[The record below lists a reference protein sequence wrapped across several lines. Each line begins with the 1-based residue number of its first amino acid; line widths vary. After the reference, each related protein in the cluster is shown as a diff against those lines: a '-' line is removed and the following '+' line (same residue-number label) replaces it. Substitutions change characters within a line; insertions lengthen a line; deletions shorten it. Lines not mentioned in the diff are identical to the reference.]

1 MPSPKVICICGKIC
15 CGKST
20 YAQKLRIENKAV
32 ILSIDEITLSL
43 FGQHLGEKHDEI
55 TGKTQEYLL
64 QKSVEIIETGIN
76 VILDWGFWLKK
87 RRDDARNFF
96 ADRGIECEFHYIDI
110 SDEVWQ
116 ERLAKRN
123 KAVSDGETS
132 AYFVDD
138 NLAAKFESLFEAP
151 DKDEIDIWIQQ

>member
-1 MPSPKVICICGKIC
+1 MSSPKVICICGKIC

-43 FGQHLGEKHDEI
+43 FGQHLGDRHDEI

-64 QKSVEIIETGIN
+64 QKSVEIIETGIS
-76 VILDWGFWLKK
+76 VILDWGFWMKK
-87 RRDDARNFF
+87 RRDDVRKFY
-96 ADRGIECEFHYIDI
+96 ADRGIASEFHYLDI
-110 SDEVWQ
+110 SDDVWQ
-116 ERLAKRN
+116 ERLCNRN
-123 KAVSDGETS
+123 DAVLAGKTS

-138 NLAAKFESLFEAP
+138 NLAAKFERLFEAP
-151 DKDEIDIWIQQ
+151 HNDEIDIWVKQ